1 MFLPPNIAYG
11 MNIPS
16 IFTEKSLLALSKQR
30 IIQKNLVHFQG
41 FPDSINDKNLLLSPQ
56 YFGQYG
62 HITKIVLVSKEDKI
76 LKKKTNSAY
85 LTFETKEQAAYC
97 ILSVDS
103 IKISNHLVRAFFGT
117 TKYCNHF
124 LNNYHCFNED
134 KCMFL
139 HHIAE
144 SSDIISEYTKFGYN
158 DHIKLAKKIIDFGSP
173 QSKSYIMNNY
183 CKMKTILPNIKNLNF
198 KDNANLSK
206 ATKNINVHLERQN
219 SNSSNNSTA
228 NNSSNRS
235 NNRTISQSPTK
246 TENTKNDSLKINK
259 NKNEKIIINN
269 TLNINGNSNDNTFK
283 SENKSRFINNNN
295 EYDNNIEIGYSSKN
309 ISKIIDGLFKRNLF
323 FGKFNKYS
331 NNVPSLEELE
341 LNYCLKMYEKT
352 NDNEIKLLLE
362 NKF

>member
-1 MFLPPNIAYG
+1 MFLAPSPPYT

-16 IFTEKSLLALSKQR
+16 IFTEKSLLTLSKQR

-41 FPDSINDKNLLLSPQ
+41 FPDSIYDKELLLSPQ

-85 LTFETKEQAAYC
+85 LTFETKVQAAYC

-144 SSDIISEYTKFGYN
+144 ASDIINEYTKFGYN

-173 QSKSYIMNNY
+173 QSKCYVMNNY
-183 CKMKTILPNIKNLNF
+183 CKIKTILPTIKNLYF
-198 KDNANLSK
+198 KDNVN
-206 ATKNINVHLERQN
+206 
-219 SNSSNNSTA
+219 
-228 NNSSNRS
+228 
-235 NNRTISQSPTK
+235 
-246 TENTKNDSLKINK
+246 
-259 NKNEKIIINN
+259 
-269 TLNINGNSNDNTFK
+269 
-283 SENKSRFINNNN
+283 
-295 EYDNNIEIGYSSKN
+295 
-309 ISKIIDGLFKRNLF
+309 
-323 FGKFNKYS
+323 
-331 NNVPSLEELE
+331 
-341 LNYCLKMYEKT
+341 
-352 NDNEIKLLLE
+352 
-362 NKF
+362 